1 MCWGRTF
8 DKKKIFYP
16 WILDEGNKIQAVLL
30 SYFKAQDKTTVHTGI
45 KNKLAQ
51 SVGRRY
57 EHVFLNSIR
66 KPCECESISIEM
78 GGSTQLITSQGWLH
92 TRSRFG
98 LRNIT
103 VTREVAWVRERAV
116 ILAEL
121 KFIKRNHDTQASLQ
135 WQEIKAHLGEAHYT
149 VHF

>member
-1 MCWGRTF
+1 
-8 DKKKIFYP
+8 
-16 WILDEGNKIQAVLL
+16 
-30 SYFKAQDKTTVHTGI
+30 
-45 KNKLAQ
+45 
-51 SVGRRY
+51 
-57 EHVFLNSIR
+57 
-66 KPCECESISIEM
+66 M

-92 TRSRFG
+92 IRSRFG
-98 LRNIT
+98 LRNVT

-135 WQEIKAHLGEAHYT
+135 WQETKAHLGEVHYT